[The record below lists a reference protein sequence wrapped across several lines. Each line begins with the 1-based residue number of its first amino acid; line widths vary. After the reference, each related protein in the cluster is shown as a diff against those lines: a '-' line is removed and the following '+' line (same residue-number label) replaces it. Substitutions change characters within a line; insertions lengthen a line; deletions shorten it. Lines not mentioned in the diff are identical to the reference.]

1 MLIFCTIGGVIVK
14 KNKVR
19 REDIVKLVAKNIDYS
34 QAEVRE
40 VYDEIEKQIINLIK
54 TTTTKD
60 NEAYIE
66 IFKGFNL
73 FGVFVK
79 GHNHTCNLNGKKSVI
94 PDKIRLKIKPTVT
107 FEKDHLEL

>member
-1 MLIFCTIGGVIVK
+1 MRE
-14 KNKVR
+14 NKVW

-40 VYDEIEKQIINLIK
+40 VYDEIEKQIINFIK
-54 TTTTKD
+54 TTSAD
-60 NEAYIE
+60 NETHIE

-73 FGVFVK
+73 FGIFVK